1 MASMVGKGKERMG
14 ARGWWAGGGTDKLID
29 LSLLIL

>member
-14 ARGWWAGGGTDKLID
+14 ARGWWAGGGTNKLID
-29 LSLLIL
+29 FLF